1 MQSCKI
7 KRRWKNE
14 QVAMGYRSA
23 RIKTS
28 PAVNCIRMLDKNTEV
43 SGHNDLSNTKKE
55 LKTSIDKR
63 SIALYPGN
71 QGLIKLYIST

>member
-1 MQSCKI
+1 
-7 KRRWKNE
+7 
-14 QVAMGYRSA
+14 
-23 RIKTS
+23 
-28 PAVNCIRMLDKNTEV
+28 MLDKNTEV

-55 LKTSIDKR
+55 LKTSIDKK